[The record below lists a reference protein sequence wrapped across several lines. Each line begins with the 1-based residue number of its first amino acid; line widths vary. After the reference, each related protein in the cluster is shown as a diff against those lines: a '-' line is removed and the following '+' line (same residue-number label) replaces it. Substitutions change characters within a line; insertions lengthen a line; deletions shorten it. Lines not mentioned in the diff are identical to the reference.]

1 MTKEGLFFPLPFI
14 ILAGFFYFLFRQYF
28 SLTLLFMAAVLFY
41 TGLAIMLF
49 FRDPERKAPK
59 GDNLILSPADGRL
72 IMLEETDCGPV
83 ISIFLSIFNVHVN
96 RSPIKGII
104 KAVTFFPGKFHI
116 ASKAEAMSE
125 NQRNEIEIAAD
136 IGIIRM
142 HQISGSIARRVI
154 FKKKP
159 GEHVEAGDRVG
170 LIRFGSRVDLFL
182 PNGSKIDVKLGQKVI
197 AGETIIGKLP

>member
-1 MTKEGLFFPLPFI
+1 MTKEGFFFPLPFI
-14 ILAGFFYFLFRQYF
+14 ILAVFFYFLFRQHF
-28 SLTLLFMAAVLFY
+28 SLTLLFIAALLFY
-41 TGLAIMLF
+41 TGLAVMLF
-49 FRDPERKAPK
+49 FRDPDRKSPK

-72 IMLEETDCGPV
+72 IRLEETDCGPV

-96 RSPIKGII
+96 RSPIKGTI
-104 KAVTFFPGKFHI
+104 KSVSFFPGKFHI
-116 ASKAEAMSE
+116 ASKREAMSE
-125 NQRNEIEIAAD
+125 NQRNEIEISAD
-136 IGIIRM
+136 IGIVRL

-159 GEHVEAGDRVG
+159 GEQVEAGDRVG

-182 PNGSKIDVKLGQKVI
+182 PNGSIIDVKLGQKVI

>member
-1 MTKEGLFFPLPFI
+1 MTKEGLLFPLPFI
-14 ILAGFFYFLFRQYF
+14 ILAGIFYFLFRQHF
-28 SLTLLFMAAVLFY
+28 SLTLLFFAAILFY

-49 FRDPERKAPK
+49 FRDPDRKMPE

-72 IMLEETDCGPV
+72 IRLEESDCGPV

-104 KAVTFFPGKFHI
+104 KSVTFFPGKFHI
-116 ASKAEAMSE
+116 ASKKEAMSE
-125 NQRNEIEIAAD
+125 NQRNEIEIETNL
-136 IGIIRM
+136 GIVKM

-159 GEHVEAGDRVG
+159 GELVEAGDRVG

-182 PNGSKIDVKLGQKVI
+182 PYGSKIDIKLGQKVV

>member
-14 ILAGFFYFLFRQYF
+14 ILAGIFYYLFRQHF
-28 SLTLLFMAAVLFY
+28 SLTLLFIASVLFY

-49 FRDPERKAPK
+49 FRDPERKVPK
-59 GDNLILSPADGRL
+59 GDNLIFSPADGR
-72 IMLEETDCGPV
+72 IIRLEEGDCGPA

-96 RSPIKGII
+96 RSPIKGTI
-104 KAVTFFPGKFHI
+104 KSVTFFPGKFHI
-116 ASKAEAMSE
+116 ASKPEAMSE
-125 NQRNEIEIAAD
+125 NQRNEIEIETVL
-136 IGIIRM
+136 GIVRM

-159 GEHVEAGDRVG
+159 GEQVEAGDRIG

-182 PNGSKIDVKLGQKVI
+182 PNGSKIDIKLGQKVI